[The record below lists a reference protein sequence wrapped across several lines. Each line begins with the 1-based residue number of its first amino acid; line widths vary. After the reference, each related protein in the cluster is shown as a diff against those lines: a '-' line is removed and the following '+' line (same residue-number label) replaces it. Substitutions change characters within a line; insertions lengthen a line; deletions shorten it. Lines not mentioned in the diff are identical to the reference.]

1 MLMMTWSAFSLL
13 NTRVLQRKM
22 LNVAEIQNSVLYYL
36 SEFEKLSTYVQQVTK
51 DSQVS
56 WVPPSEDT

>member
-1 MLMMTWSAFSLL
+1 
-13 NTRVLQRKM
+13 M